1 MTTLPDGA
9 TPAVEPR
16 LADRPD
22 PVVVFDLDGVLVDSF
37 AVMRKAFAHAYHE
50 VMGAGEP
57 PFEEYRT
64 HLGRYFP
71 DIMRSMGL
79 PLTLEE
85 PFVRAS
91 NELAHQVR
99 VFPGVV
105 DMLTGLRAGGVDLC
119 VATGKSGVRARSLL
133 DTVGL
138 SGFFGAV
145 VGSDEVPRPKP
156 AADIVVEA
164 LARVGGRREA
174 AVMVGDAVA
183 DLRSAR
189 AAGVV
194 PIAATWGEGDPA
206 DLAAEEPVWTLDD
219 PGDLLSLAGLPVGG
233 K

>member
-57 PFEEYRT
+57 PFEEYCT

-91 NELAHQVR
+91 HELAHQVR

-138 SGFFGAV
+138 SEFFGAV

-194 PIAATWGEGDPA
+194 PIAATWGEGDPVE
-206 DLAAEEPVWTLDD
+206 LAAEDPVWILDD
-219 PGDLLSLAGLPVGG
+219 PGDLLSVAGLPVGG
-233 K
+233 R